1 MVERHQAEINAFPF
15 GYAVDNASFE
25 KMMDAWKLSMDD
37 VDQIKSFGGGI
48 YYRVSDEAGLMTMFE
63 RHRNEVCAGIEAD
76 RIGKGFVCEMFMI
89 ELDNHSG
96 SKTATLKAL
105 KITEEELLNTPKLKR
120 GYEEARKMIR
130 RRYRNG

>member
-1 MVERHQAEINAFPF
+1 MERHQAEINAFSF

-37 VDQIKSFGGGI
+37 VEQIKSFGGGI
-48 YYRVSDEAGLMTMFE
+48 YYRASDEAGLMAMFE
-63 RHRNEVCAGIEAD
+63 RHRSEVRAGIEAD
-76 RIGKGFVCEMFMI
+76 RTGKGFVCEMFLI

-96 SKTATLKAL
+96 SKAATLKAL
-105 KITEEELLNTPKLKR
+105 KISEEELESTPKLKR

-130 RRYRNG
+130 RRCRNG